1 MNNYILKITDEPKKV
16 KKIAKNRS
24 YTLKIRNKKY
34 PNLQSI
40 TIYDANEIE
49 KIILQKYYKEYAKLS
64 KLFANAD
71 EANSDTDLMI
81 CLNETYRLKE
91 LLERQ
96 YQKYLKK
103 AKYEFFLNELM
114 RMGKILQEKIM
125 QNNLVEEYENE
136 VKMGR

>member
-1 MNNYILKITDEPKKV
+1 MSDQSKKV
-16 KKIAKNRS
+16 KKATKNRS

-34 PNLQSI
+34 PNLQSV

-49 KIILQKYYKEYAKLS
+49 KIILKKYYQEYAKLS
-64 KLFANAD
+64 NLFDSSD
-71 EANSDTDLMI
+71 EANSDTNLMI

-91 LLERQ
+91 LLEQQ

-103 AKYEFFLNELM
+103 AKYELFLNELI
-114 RMGKILQEKIM
+114 RVEKALQEKIM
-125 QNNLVEEYENE
+125 QNNMLQEYENE

>member
-1 MNNYILKITDEPKKV
+1 MNNYILKITDQPKKV

-24 YTLKIRNKKY
+24 YTLKIRNPKY
-34 PNLQSI
+34 ANLQSI

-49 KIILQKYYKEYAKLS
+49 KIILKKYYKEYAKLS
-64 KLFANAD
+64 NLFNNPD
-71 EANSDTDLMI
+71 EANSDTNLMI

-103 AKYEFFLNELM
+103 AKYEFFLNELIQM
-114 RMGKILQEKIM
+114 AKILEEKIM
-125 QNNLVEEYENE
+125 QNNMVQEYENE